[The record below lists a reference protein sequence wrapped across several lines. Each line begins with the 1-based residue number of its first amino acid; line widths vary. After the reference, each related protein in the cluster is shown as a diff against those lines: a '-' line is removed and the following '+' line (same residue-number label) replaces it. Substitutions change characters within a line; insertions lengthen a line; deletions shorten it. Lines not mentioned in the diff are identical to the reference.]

1 MDQILQAIPNNNYK
15 NAKFNNG
22 NDDIAA
28 QICHQILSSAAKLK
42 AINYLLQ
49 EMKSN
54 AQPIPGEVVQ
64 VIDTLVNELQSL
76 GNSIYHLNTPEN
88 VRNLATPQKFDLVT
102 LVEETVLPFLMQAPD
117 RTITRDYQSGL
128 LFTYGSREKTQ
139 IVLDNLLSN
148 ALKYSP
154 AGSPISIRVN
164 IYSFATSSQPA
175 YAAVYISNSG
185 SFIPPQ
191 EQQKVFNKYY
201 RSNGHH
207 QLGQGLGLYLARRFV
222 EMQNGQIHVESHPA
236 EGTTFWFTLPLNR
249 C

>member
-1 MDQILQAIPNNNYK
+1 MDQFIQTIANYK
-15 NAKFNNG
+15 NNG
-22 NDDIAA
+22 HSHSNDDIAA

-49 EMKSN
+49 EMKEK

-64 VIDTLVNELQSL
+64 IVDTLAKELQSL
-76 GNSIYHLNTPEN
+76 GSSVYHLNTPEN
-88 VRNLATPQKFDLVT
+88 LRNVAAPQKFDLVT
-102 LVEETVLPFLMQAPD
+102 LVEETVLPFLVQAPD
-117 RTITRDYQSGL
+117 RTISRDYQAGL
-128 LFTYGSREKTQ
+128 LFAYGSREKTQ
-139 IVLDNLLSN
+139 IILDNILSN

-154 AGSPISIRVN
+154 EGSPIYVRVN
-164 IYSFATSSQPA
+164 IYALASSNKPA

-191 EQQKVFNKYY
+191 EQKKIFNKYY
-201 RSNGHH
+201 RSNGRH

-222 EMQNGQIHVESHPA
+222 EMQNGQMHVESHPV
-236 EGTTFWFTLPLNR
+236 EGTTFWFTLPLNH